1 MPQFDAIVVGASI
14 AGATAAALLG
24 QQGHQVLLLDKS
36 TFPRPKVC
44 GEGLMP
50 AGANILKRLGLFS
63 DIQQAGAH
71 PFEGIRFCPADSKP
85 LELDFTQVSDAARG
99 WILPRIKLD
108 ALLNNWARRQPGVTF
123 QSGVHVRTIRIR
135 QDEVEVRSKGER
147 FTARILIGADGIRS
161 RFHRIF
167 GLSRK
172 LPRLKR
178 FGLRTYYDQIQN
190 CESTVEVHFS
200 EVGEAYVAPMGGS
213 RALVA
218 LLLYLRRK
226 RRESSREIFTKS
238 LECFPGLASRIGNA
252 QPAAPIEAA
261 APLALTLA
269 KSHAHRLL
277 LVGDAAGA
285 IDPVTGQGM
294 TMALKDAELASR
306 FLLDKLG
313 ADALDEAHLS
323 GYTRERDRYFRP
335 SYEIAEFILST
346 FAHAAS
352 AKRVVR
358 ALSRNRRLQHR
369 IVSMAADLMP
379 VTRLS
384 LRDRLA
390 LLTGF

>member
-1 MPQFDAIVVGASI
+1 MAQFDAIVVGASI
-14 AGATAAALLG
+14 AGATTAALLG
-24 QQGHQVLLLDKS
+24 RQGYQVLLLDKS
-36 TFPRPKVC
+36 IFPRAKVC

-50 AGANILKRLGLFS
+50 AGVNILTRLGLFS
-63 DIQQAGAH
+63 DIQRAGAH
-71 PFEGIRFCPADSKP
+71 PFEGIRFCPADGDP
-85 LELDFTQVSDAARG
+85 LELNFTQVSEAARG

-108 ALLNNWARRQPGVTF
+108 ALLNNWAGQQPGVTF

-135 QDEVEVRSKGER
+135 QDEVEVRSNGER

-161 RFHRIF
+161 RFHRLF

-178 FGLRTYYDQIQN
+178 FGLRTYYDQVQN

-200 EVGEAYVAPMGGS
+200 EVGEAYVAPMGGGM
-213 RALVA
+213 ALVA
-218 LLLYLRRK
+218 LLLYLRTK
-226 RRESSREIFTKS
+226 RRESSREIFTNN
-238 LECFPGLASRIGNA
+238 LERFPRLLARVGYSG
-252 QPAAPIEAA
+252 PAVIEAA

-294 TMALKDAELASR
+294 TMALKDAELASQ
-306 FLLDKLG
+306 LLDHKLRT
-313 ADALDEAHLS
+313 DALDEAQLS
-323 GYTRERDRYFRP
+323 AYTRERNRYFRP

-358 ALSRNRRLQHR
+358 ALSHNHRLQHK
-369 IVSMAADLMP
+369 IVSIAADLMP